1 MVIGNIKNKI
11 SNFQNLF
18 NIPAKA
24 NADISEEELCK
35 LLNTNLDALKAF
47 EEGYER
53 YSESQG
59 LSDNLFRI
67 NSRQV
72 AEIKEGMLT
81 DVPAELQDVVEK
93 IVSDLVSQTIMYS
106 YDGKRSIVFDYR
118 RDLSQ
123 SRRVTAEEIQA
134 LPKNMQPD
142 LTGSII
148 KRDIPGSGISLVAMW
163 DEYQKANNPNLKKA
177 IYNHFRQGLDSL
189 DLDPI
194 TYEIIDQNP
203 ISMGFWLPR
212 IVDAVSSEGFLKYP
226 PQKSSRC
233 LFLYSN

>member
-18 NIPAKA
+18 NIPAKV

-72 AEIKEGMLT
+72 AEIKE
-81 DVPAELQDVVEK
+81 
-93 IVSDLVSQTIMYS
+93 
-106 YDGKRSIVFDYR
+106 
-118 RDLSQ
+118 
-123 SRRVTAEEIQA
+123 
-134 LPKNMQPD
+134 
-142 LTGSII
+142 
-148 KRDIPGSGISLVAMW
+148 
-163 DEYQKANNPNLKKA
+163 
-177 IYNHFRQGLDSL
+177 
-189 DLDPI
+189 
-194 TYEIIDQNP
+194 
-203 ISMGFWLPR
+203 
-212 IVDAVSSEGFLKYP
+212 
-226 PQKSSRC
+226 C
-233 LFLYSN
+233 